1 MPAPYRPRTVV
12 EEVMPSTRRPV
23 PGEKGPHYVYE
34 RLAVERSIAALG
46 QALPDFVLLYSMKA
60 NPFRPMLE
68 LMRGRGLGIDA
79 ASAGEVQLALDV
91 GFAPTDIFFSCP
103 GKTEEDLAFALG
115 SATVVADSLGELER
129 LDRIA
134 GQLGRHAG
142 IGLRINP
149 DASLGPQQD
158 ARLAEQG
165 KPSKFGIDEELVLA
179 RLGAMKALQHVRIE
193 GIHVYLRSQIASAE
207 AICQV
212 TARCVRLARTL
223 EQGLDSRLSWVNVG
237 GGFAS
242 ALGAGQPSLDLELL
256 RRGMAGLPGQ
266 LPRLRF
272 MAEAGRFLAA
282 GAGTF
287 WTPIVDIKDSRGVRF
302 YVTAGG
308 LDGMLRPALALL
320 LARMA
325 HGAQAWPLE
334 PLYSSAECH
343 AICVVRA
350 DGTPAAG
357 ETEIV
362 TVAGP
367 LCTALDVLAEDI
379 RLPKAKIG
387 DWIVVSNAGAYCA
400 TLSPAGF
407 ASRPRPREYLI

>member
-1 MPAPYRPRTVV
+1 
-12 EEVMPSTRRPV
+12 
-23 PGEKGPHYVYE
+23 
-34 RLAVERSIAALG
+34 
-46 QALPDFVLLYSMKA
+46 
-60 NPFRPMLE
+60 
-68 LMRGRGLGIDA
+68 
-79 ASAGEVQLALDV
+79 
-91 GFAPTDIFFSCP
+91 
-103 GKTEEDLAFALG
+103 
-115 SATVVADSLGELER
+115 
-129 LDRIA
+129 
-134 GQLGRHAG
+134 
-142 IGLRINP
+142 
-149 DASLGPQQD
+149 
-158 ARLAEQG
+158 
-165 KPSKFGIDEELVLA
+165 
-179 RLGAMKALQHVRIE
+179 MKALQHVQIE
-193 GIHVYLRSQIASAE
+193 GIHVYLRSQLASAE
-207 AICQV
+207 AICQT

-242 ALGAGQPSLDLELL
+242 ELGAGKPSLDLELL

-266 LPRLRF
+266 LPHLRF
-272 MAEAGRFLAA
+272 MV
-282 GAGTF
+282 GADTF
-287 WTPIVDIKDSRGVRF
+287 WTPIADIKDSRGVRF

-350 DGTPAAG
+350 DGTPATG

>member
-1 MPAPYRPRTVV
+1 
-12 EEVMPSTRRPV
+12 MPSTRRPV
-23 PGEKGPHYVYE
+23 PGEKAPHYVYDSH
-34 RLAVERSIAALG
+34 AVERSIAALRD
-46 QALPDFVLLYSMKA
+46 ALPGFALLYSMKA
-60 NPFRPMLE
+60 NPFRPLLE
-68 LMRGRGLGIDA
+68 FMRGRGLGIDA
-79 ASAGEVQLALDV
+79 ASAGEVQAALEA
-91 GFAPTDIFFSCP
+91 GFAPADIFYSCP

-115 SATVVADSLGELER
+115 RATAVADSLGELER

-134 GQLGRHAG
+134 GQLGRRAG

-149 DASLGPQQD
+149 AASLGPQPD
-158 ARLAEQG
+158 APLVPQG
-165 KPSKFGIDEELVLA
+165 SPSKFGIDEERILA
-179 RLGAMKALQHVRIE
+179 SFDALRRLRHVRIE

-207 AICQV
+207 AICQA
-212 TARCVRLARTL
+212 TARCVRLVRSL
-223 EQGLDSRLSWVNVG
+223 EQGLDSRFSWVNVG

-242 ALGAGQPSLDLELL
+242 ALGEGLPGLDLALL
-256 RRGMAGLPGQ
+256 RRGMAGLPAQ
-266 LPRLRF
+266 LPHLRF

-287 WTPIVDIKDSRGVRF
+287 WTPIADIKDSRGVRF

-325 HGAQAWPLE
+325 HGAPAWPLE

-343 AICVVRA
+343 SIRLVRA

-357 ETEIV
+357 ETETV

-367 LCTALDVLAEDI
+367 LCTALDVLAEAI

-387 DWIVVSNAGAYCA
+387 DWIAVSNAGAYCA